1 MESGNIDPLKELK
14 TKQEKKKKQQE
25 IGEAITES
33 LLYMLRLWGICVLR
47 C

>member
-1 MESGNIDPLKELK
+1 MECGNIDPLKELK
-14 TKQEKKKKQQE
+14 AKQKKKKKQQE
-25 IGEAITES
+25 IGEATIES

>member
-14 TKQEKKKKQQE
+14 AKQKKKQQE
-25 IGEAITES
+25 IGEATIES